1 VAEQAALMSAS
12 QAPVVASLFAAPA
25 GPGASAQGSHT
36 TPHHSRHNTP
46 LGSSGS
52 AGGGALSLKSFK
64 FDSVCAQ
71 FKRQLSDL
79 MAALAVMQPHYV
91 RCIKPNPASQPGV
104 LDHAY
109 VLQQLRCGGVME
121 AVRISCAGFAFRRP
135 FAAFLEVCG
144 FQSQLARAGA

>member
-1 VAEQAALMSAS
+1 VAEQAALMSTS
-12 QAPVVASLFAAPA
+12 QAPVVATLFAPNS
-25 GPGASAQGSHT
+25 GSGASCMQGSHT

-46 LGSSGS
+46 LGQSGS
-52 AGGGALSLKSFK
+52 AGGALSFKSFK

-135 FAAFLEVCG
+135 YAVFLEVRD
-144 FQSQLARAGA
+144 A